1 MFLPSLI
8 SPCLRY
14 ETASSSEDDM
24 AQMRP
29 VFVQKG
35 NRSTI
40 ADREAQER
48 ADAERYAV
56 AEEKLRKRVEESR
69 NLVAQ
74 TRQEEINQAHMLYG
88 GVDSSHFGIHFTFI

>member
-1 MFLPSLI
+1 
-8 SPCLRY
+8 
-14 ETASSSEDDM
+14 M